1 MATEIPRI
9 YLDSCVYIE
18 LFVGSPGTARFDAS
32 AALLRS
38 AIRGE
43 LRIVASEMV
52 RVEVAHLGG
61 VPSQGL
67 RSIDEAFD
75 SPALLWIQLDRT
87 IARAARAVVER
98 GVLKPADAIHLCSAA
113 IGKAE
118 SLCTWDSRLLSASRD
133 PAAEVPIY
141 RPEDRPGQ
149 QSLDVDT

>member
-75 SPALLWIQLDRT
+75 SPAFLWIQLDRT

-98 GVLKPADAIHLCSAA
+98 GVLEAC
-113 IGKAE
+113 
-118 SLCTWDSRLLSASRD
+118 RRD
-133 PAAEVPIY
+133 PSLLGCHRKGRIPVHLGFASPQCQQ
-141 RPEDRPGQ
+141 RPCC
-149 QSLDVDT
+149 

>member
-67 RSIDEAFD
+67 R
-75 SPALLWIQLDRT
+75 
-87 IARAARAVVER
+87 
-98 GVLKPADAIHLCSAA
+98 
-113 IGKAE
+113 
-118 SLCTWDSRLLSASRD
+118 
-133 PAAEVPIY
+133 
-141 RPEDRPGQ
+141 
-149 QSLDVDT
+149 